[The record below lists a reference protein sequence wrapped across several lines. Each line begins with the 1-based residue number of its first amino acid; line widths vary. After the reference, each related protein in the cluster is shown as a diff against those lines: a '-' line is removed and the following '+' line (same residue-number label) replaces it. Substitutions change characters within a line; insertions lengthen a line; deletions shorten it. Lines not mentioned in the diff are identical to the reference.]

1 MKSRIHL
8 PSVPGISLVP
18 KRIRIIVAT
27 LFSTL
32 LLAGSTFFPFSET
45 WFIFIS
51 LFVFVLY
58 GVIYLAIYEGI
69 DGVERYTLFI
79 MPIFYAIALYLFYSL
94 LPVRWLT
101 RIPYLALFSLGFY
114 AILLS
119 TNILNVGVEKSLQLY
134 RAAFSV
140 NYLSQTF
147 AFFLYTLA
155 ILSLRLPVILSTPLI
170 AVASSLLSLQL
181 LWSVHLEREISR
193 KVVNMSLLVGVLI
206 LEAGI
211 LASFLPVK
219 TNVRTLLLV
228 STYFSI
234 TGILYHYLDNRLF
247 KNIVREYVIVM
258 LVTLVI
264 TLFLS
269 QR

>member
-1 MKSRIHL
+1 MKSRFRL
-8 PSVPGISLVP
+8 PSVPGISHIP
-18 KRIRIIVAT
+18 KRIRIIIAT

-32 LLAGSTFFPFSET
+32 LLTGSTFFPFSET
-45 WFIFIS
+45 WYIVIS
-51 LFVFVLY
+51 LLVFVLY

-69 DGVERYTLFI
+69 DGVERYMLFI

-94 LPVRWLT
+94 LPARWLT

-114 AILLS
+114 GILLS
-119 TNILNVGVEKSLQLY
+119 TNILNVGVEKSIQLY

-155 ILSLRLPVILSTPLI
+155 ILSLRLPLLISTPLI
-170 AVASSLLSLQL
+170 ALASTVLSLQL
-181 LWSVHLEREISR
+181 LWSVQLEKEIPR
-193 KVVNMSLLVGVLI
+193 KIVNMSLLVGILI
-206 LEAGI
+206 LEMGI
-211 LASFLPVK
+211 FASFLPVQ

-234 TGILYHYLDNRLF
+234 TGIMYHYLDNRLF

-258 LVTLVI
+258 IVTLVI